1 MDMTNEEL
9 NFIADLFQVTA
20 PSKLQDNHTLT
31 LQSAVPANIAE
42 LLNNTKLTL
51 LAEVGD
57 YQLWFPLA
65 MRIDKTGVL
74 TPVLSAPEVIDT
86 RGIKRC
92 WRGDNLNIQSQG
104 FEVESISSTGLFL
117 KSTTQKAPLAVD
129 QQIKLTLPNKRNIT
143 IDIEPVRFS
152 KRGMAAKITH
162 IHQGKEHLRAYLFEA
177 HKRQHANLY
186 ESR

>member
-57 YQLWFPLA
+57 YQLF
-65 MRIDKTGVL
+65 
-74 TPVLSAPEVIDT
+74 
-86 RGIKRC
+86 
-92 WRGDNLNIQSQG
+92 
-104 FEVESISSTGLFL
+104 STC
-117 KSTTQKAPLAVD
+117 
-129 QQIKLTLPNKRNIT
+129 NN
-143 IDIEPVRFS
+143 
-152 KRGMAAKITH
+152 
-162 IHQGKEHLRAYLFEA
+162 
-177 HKRQHANLY
+177 N
-186 ESR
+186 